1 LRWLRLEGDG
11 VPPGAAVR
19 LRQSGDLLVPN
30 NLPVTF
36 RGASLVRAPERAAV
50 RAVREV
56 QLSTVVEAA
65 KVEAVAYVAYA
76 GLQAVANLTDVEA
89 RLIAR
94 SPLAERRLALIGDIG
109 AGKIAEIL
117 ERMRP

>member
-1 LRWLRLEGDG
+1 MATTETVWVLLLARGR
-11 VPPGAAVR
+11 AV
-19 LRQSGDLLVPN
+19 SNG
-30 NLPVTF
+30 LPVSL
-36 RGASLVRAPERAAV
+36 RGGVVARAPQRPAV
-50 RAVREV
+50 RAVREI
-56 QLSTVVEAA
+56 QAETVVEAA

-76 GLQAVANLTDVEA
+76 GMQAVANLTDVEA

>member
-1 LRWLRLEGDG
+1 MTTG
-11 VPPGAAVR
+11 
-19 LRQSGDLLVPN
+19 
-30 NLPVTF
+30 LP
-36 RGASLVRAPERAAV
+36 ASLRGRVVARAPQRAAV
-50 RAVREV
+50 RAVRDV
-56 QLSTVVEAA
+56 QAETVVEVAR
-65 KVEAVAYVAYA
+65 VEAVAYVAYT
-76 GLQAVANLTDVEA
+76 GMQAVANLTDVEA